1 MLYVLSESV
10 KLATD
15 LLVATVKTTGSTG
28 KAVAAMLAAHW
39 KNSTQKEMGEIS
51 LKAMV
56 KRKEPFDMLAMDTV
70 DAGKFRRLANQVGI
84 RADKSDYDD
93 MTVDGLTSVLYRQQD
108 APLVKSILERLHIN
122 TLVTAQTEDIAE
134 ITPEQQNA
142 LQNAENPVVAPVTE
156 EAPVMQQVDDMTAM
170 QQVVRQQMEQ
180 NLTSSAGMSTTD
192 LLDRNRQG
200 AEKEPKKETPLAEDL
215 PKMDPMQGQSIT
227 DLQKQ
232 LTDAGISKKAGPKR
246 TVTGSV
252 GGQAEWN
259 RKHKHFL
266 PVLCMKMV

>member
-1 MLYVLSESV
+1 MDEGVQAAGAMLYVLSESV

-70 DAGKFRRLANQVGI
+70 DAGKFRRLANQVGLLYSI

-134 ITPEQQNA
+134 ITKPVATME
-142 LQNAENPVVAPVTE
+142 LQ
-156 EAPVMQQVDDMTAM
+156 
-170 QQVVRQQMEQ
+170 
-180 NLTSSAGMSTTD
+180 
-192 LLDRNRQG
+192 
-200 AEKEPKKETPLAEDL
+200 
-215 PKMDPMQGQSIT
+215 I
-227 DLQKQ
+227 
-232 LTDAGISKKAGPKR
+232 
-246 TVTGSV
+246 
-252 GGQAEWN
+252 GQA
-259 RKHKHFL
+259 
-266 PVLCMKMV
+266 VLRISNQTDPKLLEQTLKLIGAFSC

>member
-1 MLYVLSESV
+1 MDEGVQAAGAMLYVLSESV

-56 KRKEPFDMLAMDTV
+56 RRKEPFDMLAMDTV
-70 DAGKFRRLANQVGI
+70 DAGKFRRLANQVGLLYSI
-84 RADKSDYDD
+84 RADKPDYDD

-142 LQNAENPVVAPVTE
+142 LQNAENPAAAPVTE

-180 NLTSSAGMSTTD
+180 NLTSSAGMSTAD

-200 AEKEPKKETPLAEDL
+200 AEKEPKKKCPWRRIFRRWI
-215 PKMDPMQGQSIT
+215 QC
-227 DLQKQ
+227 
-232 LTDAGISKKAGPKR
+232 R
-246 TVTGSV
+246 GSLLLICKS
-252 GGQAEWN
+252 N
-259 RKHKHFL
+259 
-266 PVLCMKMV
+266 

>member
-1 MLYVLSESV
+1 MDEGVQAAGAMLYVLSESV

-70 DAGKFRRLANQVGI
+70 DAGKFRRLANQVGLLYSI

-170 QQVVRQQMEQ
+170 QQVVRQQMER

-232 LTDAGISKKAGPKR
+232 LTDQMQEYLKKPVRK
-246 TVTGSV
+246 
-252 GGQAEWN
+252 GQS
-259 RKHKHFL
+259 L
-266 PVLCMKMV
+266 DL